1 MDAFEILRADSPRR
15 ELRKLSIQIYPSKI
29 RLVPNDKFTKKT
41 FNLDDEVSTDI
52 FNGATLSLIEKR
64 NHKKIGDIQSH
75 YQFYTNS
82 EYVNSRPLTQFDLAV
97 LSVCISEWHAGNAYT
112 TVAIIYRALTGKI
125 DKGSSAKPS
134 SIQRAYILDS
144 IKKLMS
150 TIVTA
155 DTDDLCE
162 YLQYNGGESLNFSSA
177 LLPAC
182 YIETYLGGEDVTVIF
197 FDRISPVLELAL
209 AKGQL
214 LSYNASLLDVPDQ
227 NNSPMNIVIK
237 NYVMIRVQEIKLHKM
252 TPTLTFDDVF
262 QKCRIQNASR
272 KTQMDARETIESFLN
287 HLKSHGEIKTFEL
300 TKKRNKFYSVKF
312 TY

>member
-1 MDAFEILRADSPRR
+1 MNAFEILRADSPRR
-15 ELRKLSIQIYPSKI
+15 ELKKLSIQIYPSKTRI
-29 RLVPNDKFTKKT
+29 VPNDKFTKKI
-41 FNLDDEVSTDI
+41 FNLEDEASNDL

-64 NHKKIGDIQSH
+64 NHKNIGDIQSH
-75 YQFYTNS
+75 YQFHTS
-82 EYVNSRPLTQFDLAV
+82 AEYVNVRPLTQFDLAV
-97 LSVCISEWHAGNAYT
+97 LSVCISEWHAGNTYT

-134 SIQRAYILDS
+134 SVQRAYIIDS
-144 IKKLMS
+144 IRKLMG

-162 YLQYNGGESLNFSSA
+162 YLKYNNGESLNFSST

-182 YIETYLGGEDVTVIF
+182 YIEAYLGGDDVTVIF

-214 LSYNASLLDVPDQ
+214 LTYDVTLLDVPDQ
-227 NNSPMNIVIK
+227 QNTPMNITVK
-237 NYVMIRVQEIKLHKM
+237 NYVMIRVQEIKLHKLM
-252 TPTLTFDDVF
+252 PTITFDDVF

-272 KTQMDARETIESFLN
+272 DTKMNARNVIESLFE
-287 HLKSHGEIKTFEL
+287 HLKAQSEIKTFEL